1 MKSNVEDEKF
11 KDKLY
16 DAGKTTILDKCKEV
30 AMKWLDANK
39 LADKEEF
46 EHKQKEIERVRKPI
60 VTKLYQPIRELE
72 VLLPV
77 SRWCPMR

>member
-46 EHKQKEIERVRKPI
+46 EHKQKEIEIERVRKPI
-60 VTKLYQPIRELE
+60 
-72 VLLPV
+72 
-77 SRWCPMR
+77 M